1 MIVLGIFAL
10 ALAAYELIA
19 ARAERTGLS
28 RPMVFVAVGAIV
40 VAAGVV
46 DPLEGDSPAGVLLPL
61 AEVALTLV
69 LFSDASRINIGRLR
83 EDYGISARLL
93 GPGLLMSIGLGT
105 AIGLLLFG
113 ELDAWECGLLAAIL
127 APTDAALGSA
137 VVEDRR
143 VPSQIRRS
151 LNVEA
156 GLNDGLAVPFVLLC
170 IAGATVVE
178 GFEPGSFWA
187 TTLVEKIGIGVLAGI
202 AVGIVAGELARRG
215 RRDGWASGTSEQLA
229 MAGVAVALFVF
240 TEELGGS
247 GFIAAF
253 VGGLTAG
260 SRLRAERR
268 PAVAFIDEE
277 GAVVSA
283 FVFFAL
289 GMSAV
294 ALFGGLTW
302 EIVAYALLSLT
313 VIRMVPVALALIG
326 TGLRARTVA
335 FVGWFGPRGLASVVL
350 ALVVLE
356 QDAELDG
363 IKTIVLT
370 TLVTV
375 ILSIFLHGFSAAHLS
390 RRYGEWADE
399 LPADAPELR
408 YPTARHRSVPVTFA
422 VTSTQLKKLDVA
434 TLEAAAA
441 GDAA

>member
-1 MIVLGIFAL
+1 MIVLGIFAA

-19 ARAERTGLS
+19 VRVERVGLS

-40 VAAGVV
+40 AATGVI
-46 DPLEGDSPAGVLLPL
+46 DPLEGDRPAGVLLPL
-61 AEVALTLV
+61 AEIALTLV
-69 LFSDASRINIGRLR
+69 LFSDASRINVGWLR
-83 EDYGISARLL
+83 EDYGLAARLL

-105 AIGLLLFG
+105 AVALWLFG

-170 IAGATVVE
+170 IAGATVVD

-187 TTLVEKIGIGVLAGI
+187 TTLVEKIGIGVVAGI
-202 AVGIVAGELARRG
+202 AVGLVAGELARRG

-260 SRLRAERR
+260 ARLRKERK

-277 GAVVSA
+277 GAVVAA

-294 ALFGGLTW
+294 ALFGGITW
-302 EIVAYALLSLT
+302 EIAVYAVLSLT
-313 VIRMVPVALALIG
+313 VVRMLPVALALIG

-356 QDAELDG
+356 EDAELAG
-363 IKTIVLT
+363 IDTIVLT
-370 TLVTV
+370 TLLTV
-375 ILSIFLHGFSAAHLS
+375 ILSIVLHGFSAAPLS
-390 RRYGEWADE
+390 RRYGEWANE
-399 LPADAPELR
+399 LPADAPER
-408 YPTARHRSVPVTFA
+408 RDPTA
-422 VTSTQLKKLDVA
+422 STD
-434 TLEAAAA
+434 
-441 GDAA
+441 